1 MHGHNGKHPSDDFMT
16 THDAARFLRVGVG
29 ALEEAARRGDVPA
42 VQRGGVLLIDRG
54 ALLRQL
60 DPEAGA

>member
-1 MHGHNGKHPSDDFMT
+1 MDGHLGKHRSDDFMT
-16 THDAARFLRVGVG
+16 THDAARFLRVEVG

-42 VQRGGVLLIDRG
+42 VRQGGVLLVDRG